1 MTMEKTIL
9 CFGDSNTWGY
19 NPVNGERFGR
29 DVRWP
34 GRLAGLLGSGYYVA
48 EEGLNGRTTAF
59 DDPIEPFRN
68 GRKALDV
75 CLLTHNPI
83 DLFVVMLGTN
93 DTKPFH
99 YLTPFMIA
107 KGLESLVMEAG
118 RAQYGRAGQPPR
130 ILVISPI
137 AVDAVGFDD
146 MMPNYFDETSAEK
159 ASGLCAR
166 FSQVAQQYGCGFLDA
181 SQYAGPSTD
190 GIHLGPEG
198 HAALAA
204 AVAEAVLSM
213 LD

>member
-1 MTMEKTIL
+1 MQKTVL
-9 CFGDSNTWGY
+9 CYGDSNTWGY
-19 NPVNGERFGR
+19 NPVDGGRFPR

-34 GRLAGLLGSGYYVA
+34 GVLAQKLGSGYYVI

-75 CLLTHNPI
+75 CLLTHSPI

-99 YLTPFMIA
+99 GVTPFMSA
-107 KGLESLVMEAG
+107 KGLEFIVMEAG
-118 RAQYGRAGQPPR
+118 KAEYGRAGQPPK

-137 AVDAVGFDD
+137 AVDAARLNGD
-146 MMPNYFDETSAEK
+146 MRNYFDETSAKK
-159 ASGLCAR
+159 AAELAAR
-166 FSQVAQQYGCGFLDA
+166 FREVAKQYGCGFLDA
-181 SQYAGPSTD
+181 SQYAKPSVD
-190 GIHLGPEG
+190 GIHLCPEG

-204 AVAEAVLSM
+204 AVADAVRTM
-213 LD
+213 LG